1 MKNIDYRK
9 QIKSFIAEIVDMD
22 IDEFKN
28 PENWTISTEVLNGV
42 LIGYELPTKS
52 SRLLLH
58 EVGQKHSV
66 IPLCPDDVID
76 LKMSKDYKP
85 EGVIVIVRSRYGELL
100 VRKSNG

>member
-76 LKMSKDYKP
+76 LKMSKDYKL
-85 EGVIVIVRSRYGELL
+85 EGVIVRSRYGELF